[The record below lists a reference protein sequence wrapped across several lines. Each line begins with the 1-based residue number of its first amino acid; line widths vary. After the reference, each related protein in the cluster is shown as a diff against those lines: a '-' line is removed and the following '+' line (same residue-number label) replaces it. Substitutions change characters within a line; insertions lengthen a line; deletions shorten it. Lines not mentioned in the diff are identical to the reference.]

1 MVPTFKYYMP
11 LLDLRSEM
19 PKAYTTL
26 TRESLSS
33 GSGAD
38 ANPDCS

>member
-19 PKAYTTL
+19 PKAYTPL
-26 TRESLSS
+26 SRESLST
-33 GSGAD
+33 GTGAD
-38 ANPDCS
+38 KNPDCT